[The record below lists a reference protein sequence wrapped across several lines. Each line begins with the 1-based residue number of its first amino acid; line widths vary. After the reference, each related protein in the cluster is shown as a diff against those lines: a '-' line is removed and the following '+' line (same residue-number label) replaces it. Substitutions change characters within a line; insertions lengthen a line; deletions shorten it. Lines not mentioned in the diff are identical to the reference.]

1 MARSRYRLTPALQTQ
16 IVAFIRAGGYPHV
29 AAEAAGLPRDVFE
42 RWMKRGQRS
51 DAPAAYRAFARAV
64 QEAQAQ
70 ARLHA
75 EPTTMTD
82 KPLDW
87 LKAGPGKDSAAN
99 PGWTN
104 PGKPRDA
111 SAAKTNKAE
120 QLQVWCAVLDLL
132 GRCVERLAPYPEAR
146 IALAAWL
153 KELPPVPA
161 KPGAKNGVR

>member
-1 MARSRYRLTPALQTQ
+1 MARSRYRLTPALQEQ

-42 RWMKRGQRS
+42 RWMERGQRAG
-51 DAPAAYRAFARAV
+51 APAAYRDFARAIK
-64 QEAQAQ
+64 EAQAQ

-75 EPTTMTD
+75 ELTAMTD

-111 SAAKTNKAE
+111 SAAGTDKTE
-120 QLQVWCAVLDLL
+120 RLRIWCAVLDLL
-132 GRCVERLAPYPEAR
+132 GRCVEQLAPYPEAR
-146 IALAAWL
+146 AALAAWL
-153 KELPPVPA
+153 KELPPDP
-161 KPGAKNGVR
+161 PNR